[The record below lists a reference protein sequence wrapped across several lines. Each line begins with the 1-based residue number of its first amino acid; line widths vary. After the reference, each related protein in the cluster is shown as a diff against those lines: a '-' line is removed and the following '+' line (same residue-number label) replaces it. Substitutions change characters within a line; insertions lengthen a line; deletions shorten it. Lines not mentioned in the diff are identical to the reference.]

1 MKATHLPL
9 RMENFIS
16 KLGDIRI
23 YSVGINT
30 PQGNFCALLLCFTSL
45 PPGYLAGTRK
55 CDAKTDTKEPRR
67 MNIDTANL
75 CLHALIKNEIES
87 LFEHGYVI

>member
-1 MKATHLPL
+1 MKATPLPL
-9 RMENFIS
+9 RKENFIS
-16 KLGDIRI
+16 KLADIGI

-30 PQGNFCALLLCFTSL
+30 SQGNCGALLLCFTSL
-45 PPGYLAGTRK
+45 PPGYLAGTWK

-67 MNIDTANL
+67 MNINTANL